1 MYLARFGY
9 LEASQ
14 QNPSGISSGA
24 LISGE
29 SVRRAIVDFQS
40 FAGLNQ
46 TGESEFITKLVLCNV
61 IYTAGSADSV
71 KHL

>member
-1 MYLARFGY
+1 MQMYLARFGY

-46 TGESEFITKLVLCNV
+46 TGER
-61 IYTAGSADSV
+61 IYC
-71 KHL
+71 

>member
-29 SVRRAIVDFQS
+29 SVRRAIIDFQS

-46 TGESEFITKLVLCNV
+46 TGKFGQPTTVRINHFKFI
-61 IYTAGSADSV
+61 AE
-71 KHL
+71 